1 MTNNDIIPS
10 AQLTA
15 EERIIA
21 AECGMY
27 EALKLAD
34 ERLEHINAIY
44 DRERQE
50 YDNCVKEKTRLAL
63 ELVTARRRIADLE
76 ARLAGVDTDVSGG

>member
-10 AQLTA
+10 APPTA

-21 AECGMY
+21 AECAMY
-27 EALKLAD
+27 EALKLAE
-34 ERLEHINAIY
+34 ERLEHINAIC

-50 YDNCVKEKTRLAL
+50 YDSCVKEKTRLAL